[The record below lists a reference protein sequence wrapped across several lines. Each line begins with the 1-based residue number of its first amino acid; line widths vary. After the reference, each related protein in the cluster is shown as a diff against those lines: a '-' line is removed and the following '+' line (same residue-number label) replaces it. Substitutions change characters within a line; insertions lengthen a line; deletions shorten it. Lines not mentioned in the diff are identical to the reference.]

1 MKREYSYCFGAIII
15 LLAAGCSP
23 PQDPQKIEIAVP
35 AVQRGDL
42 EKLSDPSYLFPDYKG
57 PRPTLNGQGLNIF
70 GPVRLFVR
78 KGAEPK
84 TAGDFKN
91 RTLIVCCNVPLNRI
105 PPLAGADPRENPPL
119 FNRVDTYIYIS
130 EGTDCYQE
138 TEQTKGPG
146 FEGRELTI
154 HCGDGDDIVSSTE
167 ARAMRIVFSQMKD
180 TDVLLVS
187 DSVWRNSDARGD
199 DFVEVVLK

>member
-84 TAGDFKN
+84 TAGDFKTEPSSSAATYLSTASH
-91 RTLIVCCNVPLNRI
+91 RWPAPTHAKIHRCSTGLIRI
-105 PPLAGADPRENPPL
+105 FIFRRAPIATRKPNKPKDLVLR
-119 FNRVDTYIYIS
+119 
-130 EGTDCYQE
+130 
-138 TEQTKGPG
+138 
-146 FEGRELTI
+146 
-154 HCGDGDDIVSSTE
+154 DGS
-167 ARAMRIVFSQMKD
+167 
-180 TDVLLVS
+180 
-187 DSVWRNSDARGD
+187 
-199 DFVEVVLK
+199 